1 MLHTFR
7 PLVLSILSVLL
18 VAACSTIGGVTAERQ
33 EPVTEQ
39 AENRDLSCAYFYF
52 LWGSHAE
59 LGNRLEEALE
69 AYQKALICD
78 PTATYIAQ
86 KLPLLMIKMGDS
98 EQARELLENNVLQD
112 PRDTV
117 SRSLLASI
125 YIQQQKRNQAIEQ
138 YRAVIAYDPNNP
150 EVLLRL
156 GALLSQTGE
165 YAEAK
170 QVLLDLVTIDQ
181 EAYLARLYLARLAV
195 QLDETDGAE
204 EQYKAALALNWSAEL
219 AYEIADFYQR
229 TDQYEKAIELLRR
242 VLAENETDEQARL
255 GIVQAL
261 LSLNREEEA
270 IAELGLA
277 RQYSNS
283 PERIS
288 LVLSRLYLRIGD
300 QNKAIDNLQAILD
313 GGDNSEARYLLA
325 IIYAEQEK
333 FEEALTLLNGI
344 GETDDQF
351 ADALFLKTKILHD
364 TGRSDEALRLLEA
377 FLAGQQTDKPMFIML
392 AASLNRDLGNEE
404 RSLAL
409 LEEGVERFPT
419 DEQLLF
425 SYGLQLESSDRLDE
439 AIGVMESIIA
449 LNPDHAE
456 ALNFVGYSWAD
467 ANRNLEQALDY
478 INRAMLLKPGNGYI
492 QDSLGWVHF
501 RLGNLQRAERELLG
515 ALQLLPE
522 DPHVHEHLGDLYR
535 AMGDQEKA
543 RSYYLNA
550 LERFSDEKKIKDV
563 TNKLEDLEAR

>member
-1 MLHTFR
+1 MLLTFR
-7 PLVLSILSVLL
+7 PLVLSILSALL

-78 PTATYIAQ
+78 PTAAYIAQ

-98 EQARELLENNVLQD
+98 EQARELLENNIKQD

-125 YIQQQKRNQAIEQ
+125 YIQQQKRSQAIEQ
-138 YRAVIAYDPNNP
+138 YRAVIAYDPKNP

-156 GALLSQTGE
+156 GALLSQTGN

-219 AYEIADFYQR
+219 AYEFADFYQR

-261 LSLNREEEA
+261 LALNREEEA

-313 GGDNSEARYLLA
+313 GSDNSEARYLLA
-325 IIYAEQEK
+325 IIYAEQET

-344 GETDDQF
+344 DETDDQF

-439 AIGVMESIIA
+439 AIEVMESIIA

-492 QDSLGWVHF
+492 QDSLGWAHF
-501 RLGNLQRAERELLG
+501 RLGNLQRAERELLE

-550 LERFSDEKKIKDV
+550 LERFTDEKKIEDV
-563 TNKLEDLEAR
+563 TNKLENLEPR